1 MTSACFK
8 TFIFFLSNIK
18 QLTLLGRGPGQ
29 RALESPPVSEVPV
42 ARCFLVRDFFLHLQR
57 FAVHAP
63 NLQSSSPA
71 RPGQLTE
78 GASQWPYLVLPTLEL
93 AQNNS

>member
-42 ARCFLVRDFFLHLQR
+42 ARCFLVHDFFLHLQG

-63 NLQSSSPA
+63 NLQSSKTWTAHRGSITMA
-71 RPGQLTE
+71 LLSAAQA
-78 GASQWPYLVLPTLEL
+78 GACPK
-93 AQNNS
+93 